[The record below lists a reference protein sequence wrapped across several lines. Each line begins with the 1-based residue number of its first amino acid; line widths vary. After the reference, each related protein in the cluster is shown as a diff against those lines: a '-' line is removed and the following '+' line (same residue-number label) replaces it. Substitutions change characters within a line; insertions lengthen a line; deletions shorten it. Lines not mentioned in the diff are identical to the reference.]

1 MILSRISLND
11 ISFTESLNLRDLLTR
26 HEIWVSILV
35 AFHSTFGFIFGN
47 SLIIGFLLNM
57 NQLHSWIHN
66 WVKGNFG
73 NAHDGPTPSW
83 FWSPISP
90 NSHECWI
97 FLTLNTK
104 EKESYCVACIKDI
117 QVTLDQTGFF
127 SRWITSDCIW
137 ICTEQNGTIP
147 IPESELESEST
158 PFQAWWN
165 ISWMVSD
172 IRKKCQY
179 IGFSNI
185 SDIRYAIHIAL
196 CRIIR
201 ASEGRCDGSI
211 VIQTD
216 SLISHSIKIKV
227 CQSTAS
233 PRRKYSNCVPQNSYI
248 FFYISVP
255 KKHVR
260 RYTKR
265 RMSPKAPSILLLL
278 WHRFS
283 KLVTIPWIG
292 CSFLLVIKDVP
303 GGISHF
309 LP

>member
-104 EKESYCVACIKDI
+104 EKESYCLSCIKDI
-117 QVTLDQTGFF
+117 QVTLDQTGFLDGL
-127 SRWITSDCIW
+127 RRTAYGYVQNRM
-137 ICTEQNGTIP
+137 EQFRFRNQNWNRNRNQPLFKLDGISVEWYP
-147 IPESELESEST
+147 I
-158 PFQAWWN
+158 FAKNAN
-165 ISWMVSD
+165 ISAFP
-172 IRKKCQY
+172 IYR
-179 IGFSNI
+179 I
-185 SDIRYAIHIAL
+185 SD
-196 CRIIR
+196 
-201 ASEGRCDGSI
+201 
-211 VIQTD
+211 
-216 SLISHSIKIKV
+216 
-227 CQSTAS
+227 
-233 PRRKYSNCVPQNSYI
+233 
-248 FFYISVP
+248 
-255 KKHVR
+255 
-260 RYTKR
+260 
-265 RMSPKAPSILLLL
+265 MPSI
-278 WHRFS
+278 
-283 KLVTIPWIG
+283 
-292 CSFLLVIKDVP
+292 
-303 GGISHF
+303 
-309 LP
+309 